1 MIFKIWFICCVHL
14 VHSLVYE
21 DLILETYVVRYYLE
35 ITAIQV
41 FHCMYTSNTMSHL
54 LVVL

>member
-14 VHSLVYE
+14 GHSLVYE

-35 ITAIQV
+35 IMAIQV